1 MMKKMPN
8 MRHDD
13 DPATIVIDPGRM
25 KTLIWKFDRK
35 PASPIEIACHE
46 PWRYEAA
53 MKLHIVGAK

>member
-13 DPATIVIDPGRM
+13 DPATIVIDPGRT

-35 PASPIEIACHE
+35 PASPIKS
-46 PWRYEAA
+46 PWHYEAG